1 MHLLELIRSHAQSI
15 PALPKFVVGMA
26 VLICVPP
33 LCRRVRLPAVVGL
46 FLAGILVGPH
56 DISILGKHDFGVL
69 TTTVPLVLDTA
80 VGFLF
85 GYKTVAAVVIG
96 SLLASDITLR

>member
-1 MHLLELIRSHAQSI
+1 MTS
-15 PALPKFVVGMA
+15 PY
-26 VLICVPP
+26 
-33 LCRRVRLPAVVGL
+33 
-46 FLAGILVGPH
+46 
-56 DISILGKHDFGVL
+56 LGNMIFGVL